1 MMTLYYKDYSY
12 TDLPIFE
19 CSSNASSPISASLPT
34 NATSCLFY
42 RCPTSQCDRRTVVSK
57 NSGLISFWTPRPN
70 TPYPLRNPVVE
81 LIMLLA
87 PSGNHQQT
95 LEEIELKTHR
105 RLLRSVISVT
115 LHFETYT
122 PPSSPSAI
130 LSVHYLGLPA
140 SATQRKK
147 HKTQAYRCLQNEA
160 YVKMY

>member
-1 MMTLYYKDYSY
+1 MMYVSHYIIKTSY

-42 RCPTSQCDRRTVVSK
+42 RCPSPDLKVRSADGGVK

-70 TPYPLRNPVVE
+70 TPYPLLNPVVE

-130 LSVHYLGLPA
+130 LFHPIERSSSG
-140 SATQRKK
+140 
-147 HKTQAYRCLQNEA
+147 
-160 YVKMY
+160 